1 LRALGVSDA
10 RQAPQHDTFGSEMS
24 LWTPSGEHPVDRDRS
39 SGQPSRPGSPGAPGP
54 GGEPGPGPGDPGGI
68 TEADLANLSPEERE
82 QLEAMSRQVEDAR
95 RQLLQAPAGPVV
107 GQQSLQ
113 FYELAAL
120 HLSQPEPKLD
130 EARVAI
136 DALNAVVEAL
146 GPRLGEAETPLRQA
160 VHQLQMAFVEASRAA
175 GQPAP
180 GPGGGSPA
188 GSEG

>member
-1 LRALGVSDA
+1 
-10 RQAPQHDTFGSEMS
+10 MS

-54 GGEPGPGPGDPGGI
+54 GGEPGPGDPAAGPGPGDPGGL
-68 TEADLANLSPEERE
+68 TEADIANLSPEERE
-82 QLEAMSRQVEDAR
+82 QLEAMSRQVEEAR

-120 HLSQPEPKLD
+120 HLSQPEPELD

-180 GPGGGSPA
+180 GAGGGAPGA
-188 GSEG
+188 DSEG